1 MSKFAVFR
9 YKRDKRFMQ
18 GYNPRSFKYVSTF
31 YDSYWEAHKDCSSRQ
46 GSEFIYGIETITRY

>member
-31 YDSYWEAHKDCSSRQ
+31 YDSYWEAHMDCSSRQ
-46 GSEFIYGIETITRY
+46 GSEYIYGIETITRY